1 MKKKKYVKNFLI
13 FIYGLPMY
21 CFYMDNARKTP
32 LRSEEIEGE
41 KIGNPKSIKIQ
52 RHRGHRQVMLW
63 ARAMEG
69 AGAGEGEGPRALK

>member
-1 MKKKKYVKNFLI
+1 
-13 FIYGLPMY
+13 MY

-32 LRSEEIEGE
+32 LRSEDIEGE

-63 ARAMEG
+63 ARAMKG
-69 AGAGEGEGPRALK
+69 QGQGKGQGH